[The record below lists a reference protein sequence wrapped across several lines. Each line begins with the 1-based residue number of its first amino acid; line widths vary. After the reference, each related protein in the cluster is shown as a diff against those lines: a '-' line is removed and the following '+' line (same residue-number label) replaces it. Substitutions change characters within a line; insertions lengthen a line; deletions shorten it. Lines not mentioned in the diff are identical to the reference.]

1 MKERFK
7 KRFKK
12 KHLNLF
18 AKYFLVITMV
28 IFICFAVLGCS
39 LLLFVSNYWRS
50 EKTSLL
56 KENALQVASTTAD
69 LLGAGQLDRDGKG
82 TVAILCNTLTLVS
95 SAIEADVFIC
105 NLDGSVILCKDLFTP
120 EMQEVNASSC
130 QIHDGMHFP
139 KEVVQKTI
147 QKEYIRAGTL
157 EGVYSDSHFIIGE
170 PVIVNG
176 EPVAL
181 VFATKPTS
189 SGLGPYLWN
198 IFKMFLFSA
207 LMALL
212 LAFVAVYVLTY
223 NLIRPLREMSAA
235 TKRYARGDFSYRV
248 DSQGSGEELAELAG
262 ALNSMAKALAV
273 LESSRRSFVANV
285 SHELKTPMT
294 TIGGFIDGMLDG
306 TIPPEMQNHYLQLVS
321 EETGRLA
328 RLIQNMLDLS
338 KLESGEYQV
347 NARMFNIWETL
358 TGVALAAEQRINDG
372 MIELEGLTMDEKVL
386 VYADPDLIHQVAYN
400 LLDNAIKFTPAGGT
414 IRFSVE
420 KLGPETEI
428 AVWNS
433 GQGISPEALPYVF
446 QRFYKEDRSR
456 GLHARGA
463 GLGLNICKVLVNL
476 SGGQIRVE
484 SQQGEWCRFV
494 FTLPSQAPNP
504 GGMKRLPDEAGG
516 APAVEDPASM
526 KPVE

>member
-306 TIPPEMQNHYLQLVS
+306 TIPPEQQKHYLEIVSAEVKRLSRLVMTMLNMSKIEAGELKLQPSKFDISAQLFQVFLLFEQS
-321 EETGRLA
+321 IERKKIEIAG
-328 RLIQNMLDLS
+328 
-338 KLESGEYQV
+338 LEDMQS
-347 NARMFNIWETL
+347 
-358 TGVALAAEQRINDG
+358 VAVE
-372 MIELEGLTMDEKVL
+372 
-386 VYADPDLIHQVAYN
+386 ADPDMIHQVLYN
-400 LLDNAIKFTPAGGT
+400 LIDNAVKFTQEGGQIT
-414 IRFSVE
+414 ASVLSDSEKVIVRIRNTG
-420 KLGPETEI
+420 LGVSSEEI
-428 AVWNS
+428 NR
-433 GQGISPEALPYVF
+433 IFE
-446 QRFYKEDRSR
+446 RFYKVDKSRSFDVK
-456 GLHARGA
+456 GA
-463 GLGLNICKVLVNL
+463 GLGLYIVK
-476 SGGQIRVE
+476 SIIEMHGGQITAKSE
-484 SQQGEWCRFV
+484 EGKYTEFIFW
-494 FTLPSQAPNP
+494 LPLQY
-504 GGMKRLPDEAGG
+504 GKLF
-516 APAVEDPASM
+516 
-526 KPVE
+526 